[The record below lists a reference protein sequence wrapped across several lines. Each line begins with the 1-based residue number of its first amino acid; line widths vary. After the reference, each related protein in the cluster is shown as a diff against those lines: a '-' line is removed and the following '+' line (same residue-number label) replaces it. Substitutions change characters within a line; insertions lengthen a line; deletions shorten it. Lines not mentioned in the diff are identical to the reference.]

1 MARVGT
7 EGYAEDLLLAA
18 SKLKTLLGQTV
29 EVVPLP
35 HMFMAGCTCPMTI
48 RTAAEVTAW
57 ADKVYGEGGR
67 LLSSS
72 FRMANHLLSPRTG
85 EIGQAD
91 YERLL
96 RLPKEANWPSGKI
109 SWAMSGFDLP
119 MAIQPTSEDAEK
131 EIITCLINELRT
143 GLALD
148 LDPAPSFDRKMPAE
162 GRSGQTAYKD
172 YIVTGRAKA
181 SAMVADAL
189 VRAGKTLEQVVY
201 PEWRVT
207 QPFVAKMATDLA
219 TAMAKFRPR
228 VIIIAGLDESYYMA
242 QYEEF
247 HTSPAR
253 KDAEG
258 IYHIDGDLVMA
269 AKEAQLKILKLLEPI
284 WELTAGIRTIVI
296 GPMARYI
303 TESCCDDPDH
313 IPNRQAAGFMDGQK
327 KELLAARN
335 VLKDYFQNEK
345 HNHCRVLDP
354 AVDIAGKKAEE
365 VWGKGDPTHPRPEIY
380 DGMVA
385 ALGKAE
391 SRIDLLAK
399 RPGAAIPAPPPKRAK
414 TAIGSGGRDTAGGGR
429 GSSGS
434 SRGGGGG
441 RGGGQEGRGGGQRGR
456 GNLRGGRGRG
466 WRRDDRWYGGQ
477 QDGGQYG
484 GQGGQYGG
492 GGQQYRGGH
501 QRGGPQQGAGGYR
514 GRRDSRFWAPAYTG
528 GGVNRDF
535 RF

>member
-1 MARVGT
+1 
-7 EGYAEDLLLAA
+7 
-18 SKLKTLLGQTV
+18 
-29 EVVPLP
+29 
-35 HMFMAGCTCPMTI
+35 
-48 RTAAEVTAW
+48 
-57 ADKVYGEGGR
+57 
-67 LLSSS
+67 
-72 FRMANHLLSPRTG
+72 
-85 EIGQAD
+85 
-91 YERLL
+91 
-96 RLPKEANWPSGKI
+96 
-109 SWAMSGFDLP
+109 MSGFDLP
-119 MAIQPTSEDAEK
+119 MSIQPTSEDAEK
-131 EIITCLINELRT
+131 EIITSLINELRT

-162 GRSGQTAYKD
+162 GRSGQTAYMD
-172 YIVTGRAKA
+172 YIVAGRAKA

-189 VRAGKTLEQVVY
+189 VRAGKTVEQVVY

-207 QPFVAKMATDLA
+207 QPFVAKMATDMA

-258 IYHIDGDLVMA
+258 FYHIDGDLVLA

-284 WELTAGIRTIVI
+284 WELTAGIRTVVF
-296 GPMARYI
+296 GPMARYV
-303 TESCCDDPDH
+303 TESCCGDPDH
-313 IPNRQAAGFMDGQK
+313 IPNRQAVGFIDGQK

-354 AVDIAGKKAEE
+354 AMDIAGKKAED
-365 VWGKGDPTHPRPEIY
+365 VWDKGDPTHPRPEIY

-399 RPGAAIPAPPPKRAK
+399 RPGAAIPEPPPKRAK
-414 TAIGSGGRDTAGGGR
+414 TASGSSSRDTAGGGR

-434 SRGGGGG
+434 GRGSGGG
-441 RGGGQEGRGGGQRGR
+441 RGGGQDGRGGGPRGC
-456 GNLRGGRGRG
+456 GNMRGGRGRG
-466 WRRDDRWYGGQ
+466 WRREDWGYGGQ
-477 QDGGQYG
+477 HDGGQYG
-484 GQGGQYGG
+484 D
-492 GGQQYRGGH
+492 GGQQYCGGH
-501 QRGGPQQGAGGYR
+501 QRGGQQRGGGGYR
-514 GRRDSRFWAPAYTG
+514 GWRDSRFWAPAYTG
-528 GGVNRDF
+528 GGANRDY

>member
-1 MARVGT
+1 
-7 EGYAEDLLLAA
+7 
-18 SKLKTLLGQTV
+18 
-29 EVVPLP
+29 
-35 HMFMAGCTCPMTI
+35 
-48 RTAAEVTAW
+48 
-57 ADKVYGEGGR
+57 
-67 LLSSS
+67 
-72 FRMANHLLSPRTG
+72 MANHLLSPRTG
-85 EIGQAD
+85 EVGQAD

-131 EIITCLINELRT
+131 ETITSLINELRT

-162 GRSGQTAYKD
+162 GRSGQTAYMD
-172 YIVTGRAKA
+172 YIVAGRAKA

-189 VRAGKTLEQVVY
+189 VRAGKTVEQVVY

-258 IYHIDGDLVMA
+258 IYHIDGDLVLA

-284 WELTAGIRTIVI
+284 WELTAGIRTVVF
-296 GPMARYI
+296 GPMARYV

-313 IPNRQAAGFMDGQK
+313 IPNRQAAGFIDGQK

-354 AVDIAGKKAEE
+354 AMDIAGKKAEE
-365 VWGKGDPTHPRPEIY
+365 V
-380 DGMVA
+380 
-385 ALGKAE
+385 
-391 SRIDLLAK
+391 
-399 RPGAAIPAPPPKRAK
+399 
-414 TAIGSGGRDTAGGGR
+414 
-429 GSSGS
+429 
-434 SRGGGGG
+434 
-441 RGGGQEGRGGGQRGR
+441 
-456 GNLRGGRGRG
+456 
-466 WRRDDRWYGGQ
+466 
-477 QDGGQYG
+477 
-484 GQGGQYGG
+484 
-492 GGQQYRGGH
+492 
-501 QRGGPQQGAGGYR
+501 
-514 GRRDSRFWAPAYTG
+514 
-528 GGVNRDF
+528 
-535 RF
+535 